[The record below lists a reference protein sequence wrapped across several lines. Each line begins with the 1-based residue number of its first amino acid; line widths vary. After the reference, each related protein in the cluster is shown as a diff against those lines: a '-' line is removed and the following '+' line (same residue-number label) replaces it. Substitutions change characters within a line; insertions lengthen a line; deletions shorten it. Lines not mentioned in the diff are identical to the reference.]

1 MRIGE
6 LAARSGVSVRMLR
19 HYEQRGLLA
28 PRRAANGYREYDER
42 DVERAALITSMVRA
56 GLPTRLIVPLLRQR
70 CAVTDLVP
78 EAAGEDPDVD
88 VVTLLRAEAARLD
101 DRIACMQLSRGTI
114 QEYLDRFS
122 PARPPSG
129 RGSGTRP
136 SAASRS

>member
-6 LAARSGVSVRMLR
+6 LATRSGVSVRMLR
-19 HYEQRGLLA
+19 HYEQKGLLA
-28 PRRAANGYREYDER
+28 PRRAANGYREYAER

-70 CAVTDLVP
+70 CEVTDLVP
-78 EAAGEDPDVD
+78 EAAGEDPD

-122 PARPPSG
+122 PTRPPSG